1 MERHQNISS
10 PQAIHEY
17 FHELLEVKGRKAQ
30 DIQEILPSIRS
41 ELFPFRKVAETFHLL
56 DTPTRT
62 VYIPLGEGAALAE
75 RLRAGERNRS
85 LFRAL
90 GRYGVS
96 VYENHFQ
103 ALDRSGSLELLEDG
117 SAILTDTK
125 LYDEHMGLSLA
136 ADTGRALFV

>member
-41 ELFPFRKVAETFHLL
+41 ELFPFRKVAETFHLI

-117 SAILTDTK
+117 SAILTDLA
-125 LYDEHMGLSLA
+125 LYDNKTGLSSE